1 MLGEDR
7 KGRWM
12 MTNRSMDNRD
22 GSRIEDAWGPSL
34 GKGLLQLG
42 WGLLFMM
49 GLGTVYSYSVFRPA
63 VEAHFGVGAT
73 LSGMPYMVALAF
85 YALAMMATGRV
96 LHRRAPRFFLLL
108 GSALVASGWCLS
120 SMATGMLSLTLTYG
134 VLMGSG
140 VGIAYGVPMAVVAKW
155 FPKRRGLMVGMVLVG
170 FGLSPV
176 VTAPLARLLLEGQ
189 GLLPT
194 FRILGLAFAVVLPL
208 LVLPMGEPQGAEA
221 SEAPKGRPDTMEETG
236 LFRSRG
242 FWLLYLSFV
251 LGSMVGLMTVGI
263 TFSMALEW
271 GGMDAAAAAGTMS
284 VFALLNGAGRP
295 LFGWMADRRG
305 FLWAMRLS
313 FGVML
318 LSAALLLATGP
329 GRPETFRIAFGLL
342 WMNLGAWLSMAPVAT
357 RQLFGAKGH
366 ARNYGVVFTA
376 YGVGAV
382 LGVLASGVVKDRF
395 DAPSPVFLLVGG
407 LALAGL
413 LLSAIPLKSPQGEGP
428 KEGLETKSA

>member
-1 MLGEDR
+1 
-7 KGRWM
+7 M
-12 MTNRSMDNRD
+12 MKSSSRVVRD
-22 GSRIEDAWGPSL
+22 GKRMEDGAAPPL
-34 GKGLLQLG
+34 GKGLLQLA

-49 GLGTVYSYSVFRPA
+49 GLGTVYAYSVFRPA
-63 VEAHFGVGAT
+63 VEERFGVGAT
-73 LSGMPYMVALAF
+73 LSGVPYMVALAF

-108 GSALVASGWCLS
+108 GSALVASGWLLS

-176 VTAPLARLLLEGQ
+176 VTAPLARLLLEER
-189 GLLPT
+189 GLPST
-194 FRILGLAFAVVLPL
+194 FRILGLAFGVILPL
-208 LVLPMGEPQGAEA
+208 LALPMGNPKGVEA
-221 SEAPKGRPDTMEETG
+221 SEAPKERAETVEATD

-271 GGMDAAAAAGTMS
+271 GGMDAVAAAGNMS

-318 LSAALLLATGP
+318 LSAALLLAAGP
-329 GRPETFRIAFGLL
+329 GRPEVFRIAFGLL

-357 RQLFGAKGH
+357 RQLFGATGH
-366 ARNYGVVFTA
+366 GQNYGVVFTA

-395 DAPSPVFLLVGG
+395 DAPSAVFLLVGG
-407 LALAGL
+407 IALGGL
-413 LLSAIPLKSPQGEGP
+413 LLSTVPFQRGP
-428 KEGLETKSA
+428 KEGMDKQTA